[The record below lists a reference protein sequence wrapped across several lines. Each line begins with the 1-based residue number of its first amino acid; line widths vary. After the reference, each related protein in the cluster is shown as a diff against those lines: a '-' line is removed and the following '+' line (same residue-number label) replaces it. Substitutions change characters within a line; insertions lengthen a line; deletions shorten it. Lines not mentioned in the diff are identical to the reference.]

1 MGIAFMAFT
10 VIIDGKPCAGRTTI
24 TEVVEAQLSYTYGI
38 KALDAKAHALK
49 NGFFSELLN
58 KFADAEI
65 DSYKTLLRSSVRH
78 ALSYAALE
86 ESAWK
91 NNKKY
96 DVMLLQ
102 RSPYAF
108 SFALDAVKSI
118 SGKESSYEPSGFLY
132 GVIKAWAGLVK
143 PDMFIYLT
151 ADEETL
157 KERFNN
163 RSDGKDRI
171 HKKMILI
178 DDSKQIELLKRYM
191 RSDFHVISNM
201 SSVKECANKVASA
214 IIRGYYAAKSIQNV
228 NK

>member
-1 MGIAFMAFT
+1 MAFT
-10 VIIDGKPCAGRTTI
+10 VIIDGKPCAGKTTI
-24 TEVVEAQLSYTYGI
+24 SKAVEAHLCDAYGI
-38 KALDAKAHALK
+38 KAFDAKAHALE
-49 NGFFSELLN
+49 NGFFSGILN
-58 KFADAEI
+58 KFADTEI
-65 DSYKTLLRSSVRH
+65 DSYKTLVHSSVRH

-91 NNKKY
+91 NDKKY

-118 SGKESSYEPSGFLY
+118 SGKEGSYEPSGFLY
-132 GVIKAWAGLVK
+132 GVIKAWAGLMK

-151 ADEETL
+151 ADAETL

-163 RSDGKDRI
+163 RADGKDRI
-171 HKKMILI
+171 HKKMISV
-178 DDSKQIELLKRYM
+178 DDSKQIEMLKRYM
-191 RSDFHVISNM
+191 RSDFHVIDNM
-201 SSVKECANKVASA
+201 SSVEECASKVASA
-214 IIRGYYAAKSIQNV
+214 IICGYYAAKSIQEV

>member
-1 MGIAFMAFT
+1 MAFT
-10 VIIDGKPCAGRTTI
+10 VIIDGKPCAGKTTI
-24 TEVVEAQLSYTYGI
+24 SKAVEIKLSDTYGI
-38 KALDAKAHALK
+38 KAFDAKAHVLE
-49 NGFFSELLN
+49 NGFFSRLLN
-58 KFADAEI
+58 KFADVEI
-65 DSYKTLLRSSVRH
+65 DSYKTLVHSSVRH
-78 ALSYAALE
+78 AISYAALE

-118 SGKESSYEPSGFLY
+118 SGKEGNYEPSGLLY
-132 GVIKAWAGLVK
+132 GAIKAWAELMK

-151 ADEETL
+151 AGAETL
-157 KERFNN
+157 KERFRN
-163 RSDGKDRI
+163 RADGKDTI
-171 HKKMILI
+171 HKKMISI

-191 RSDFHVISNM
+191 RSDFNVISNI
-201 SSVKECANKVASA
+201 SSVEEGASKVAST
-214 IIRGYYAAKSIQNV
+214 IVRGYHAAKSLQAAT